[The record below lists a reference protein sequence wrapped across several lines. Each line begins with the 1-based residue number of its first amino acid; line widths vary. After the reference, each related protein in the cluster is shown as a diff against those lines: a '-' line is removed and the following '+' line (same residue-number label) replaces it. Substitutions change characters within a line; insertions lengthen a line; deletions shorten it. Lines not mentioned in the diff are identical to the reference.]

1 MSTHICFCFQ
11 IAEAAV
17 TFCPEFAALTFLH
30 PGSCSMFYN
39 CSQISSRGPLRQYES
54 ECPYPQLFDA
64 DIWKCV
70 PRSTDN
76 GLADF
81 CGQRSVPCNPCTS
94 GWVGSCGDGGG
105 GSGGNFFSLIY
116 QETDAGHALYLPT
129 TLHDAVSHGLTPCC

>member
-1 MSTHICFCFQ
+1 MSTHLCFCFR

-94 GWVGSCGDGGG
+94 GWVGSVGSCGDGGG
-105 GSGGNFFSLIY
+105 GSGGNFFFS
-116 QETDAGHALYLPT
+116 DLPGDRCRSRP
-129 TLHDAVSHGLTPCC
+129 LLAYNPA